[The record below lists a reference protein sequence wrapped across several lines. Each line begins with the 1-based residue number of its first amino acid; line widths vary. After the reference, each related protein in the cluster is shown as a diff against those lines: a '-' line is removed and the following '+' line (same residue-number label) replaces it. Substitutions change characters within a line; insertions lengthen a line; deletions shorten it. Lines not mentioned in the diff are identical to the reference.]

1 MNCLLSYLLLLVTYF
16 IIAELNAYRIVCY
29 YQSWAIYRPSKGLF
43 NIADID
49 SSLCTH
55 HVYAFAG
62 VNSNGDVTIGDSY
75 ADIDLG
81 GFSKFNAMRNQNPSI
96 KTMIAIGGAG
106 ASSQTFSKVINDPN
120 KRNAFANN
128 IVNFVQ
134 KYGFNGADIDWEYP
148 AAFGGPA
155 SDKSAFV
162 ELVKQLRSLFNQHG
176 YILSAA
182 VSAGVDTIDP
192 GYDAPG
198 LSQYLDFINV
208 MTYDMHGS
216 WESKTG
222 ENSPLYAGPSD
233 TSDFERTLNVDYA
246 MKYWIKKGAPASKLN
261 LGMGSYGNTFTLQ
274 SSSNNGVGAPSTG
287 PGKAG
292 PYTQGAG
299 VLAYNEICEQHNAGQ
314 WTQYWNADQKCIY
327 ASNGNQWVG
336 FDNIAAVKIKAQYIK
351 NNGLGGA
358 MIWSI
363 DMDDFRNT
371 CGDGKYP
378 LLNTIKT
385 YIA

>member
-1 MNCLLSYLLLLVTYF
+1 MYYYLF
-16 IIAELNAYRIVCY
+16 R
-29 YQSWAIYRPSKGLF
+29 
-43 NIADID
+43 
-49 SSLCTH
+49 
-55 HVYAFAG
+55 
-62 VNSNGDVTIGDSY
+62 
-75 ADIDLG
+75 
-81 GFSKFNAMRNQNPSI
+81 
-96 KTMIAIGGAG
+96 
-106 ASSQTFSKVINDPN
+106 
-120 KRNAFANN
+120 
-128 IVNFVQ
+128 
-134 KYGFNGADIDWEYP
+134 
-148 AAFGGPA
+148 
-155 SDKSAFV
+155 
-162 ELVKQLRSLFNQHG
+162 
-176 YILSAA
+176 
-182 VSAGVDTIDP
+182 
-192 GYDAPG
+192 
-198 LSQYLDFINV
+198 YLDFINV

-233 TSDFERTLNVDYA
+233 TSDFERTLNVDHPRRS
-246 MKYWIKKGAPASKLN
+246 MTFVPRKKSILSRLRTSHNLRDIAQGLCHEVLDQEGAPASKLN

-299 VLAYNEICEQHNAGQ
+299 VLAYNEVRYKTSFRTKTWERDSRRKENTDDIALIAEEKMILRDMLQELNDSYEQYRLKINANKGKIMVIGRKVKKTATNFSAFMKIVIYNFYVQICEQHNAGQ
-314 WTQYWNADQKCIY
+314 WTQHWNADQKCIY